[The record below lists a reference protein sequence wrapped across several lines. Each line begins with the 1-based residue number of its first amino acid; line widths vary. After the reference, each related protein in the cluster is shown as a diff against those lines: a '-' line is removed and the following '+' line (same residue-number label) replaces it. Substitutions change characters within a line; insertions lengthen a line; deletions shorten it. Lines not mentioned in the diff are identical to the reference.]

1 MSDEHGKKHRKKNEA
16 KHKADGEQEREKD
29 RVSEKDERRKSKSKG
44 KRKELKD
51 KSRDTDKAT
60 TKRSKPSKN
69 SKVKKK
75 QREASSSSSPT
86 TAASSLPLRE
96 PFQAE
101 KLQDAQD
108 AGEPGSQL
116 IDCVASSQAG
126 ESSEQ
131 IIDNYGG
138 YQSRWIEDGEGDK
151 YYEEEEGG
159 NWLMEEE
166 LLNEEMHKLEEFDT
180 RLETMSTN
188 EIKFLIRDLARG
200 LEADSD
206 DTLEPHLGAG
216 STHGALLPSPQQPLA
231 ESTPMRAY
239 PAEIHFPFVKIEGTP
254 RQTFAGVSSGPV
266 TLIPRFLSSELNQ
279 ADLFI

>member
-16 KHKADGEQEREKD
+16 KHKADDEQEREKD
-29 RVSEKDERRKSKSKG
+29 RASEKDERRKSKSKG

-51 KSRDTDKAT
+51 KSGDTDKA
-60 TKRSKPSKN
+60 KRSKPSKN

-86 TAASSLPLRE
+86 TAASPLPLSE

-101 KLQDAQD
+101 PTSQDVD
-108 AGEPGSQL
+108 AEEPGSQL
-116 IDCVASSQAG
+116 IDCVAPSQAG

-138 YQSRWIEDGEGDK
+138 YQLRWIEDGEEC
-151 YYEEEEGG
+151 YEEEEGG

-166 LLNEEMHKLEEFDT
+166 LFNEEKHKLEEFDT

-206 DTLEPHLGAG
+206 GTLEPHLGAV
-216 STHGALLPSPQQPLA
+216 STQGALLPSPQQPLA
-231 ESTPMRAY
+231 ESAPIR
-239 PAEIHFPFVKIEGTP
+239 AEIHFPFVKIEGTP

-266 TLIPRFLSSELNQ
+266 PLTPRLLSSERNQ
-279 ADLFI
+279 S

>member
-16 KHKADGEQEREKD
+16 KHKADDEQEREKD
-29 RVSEKDERRKSKSKG
+29 RASEKDERRKSKSKG

-51 KSRDTDKAT
+51 KSGDTDKA
-60 TKRSKPSKN
+60 KRSKPSKN

-86 TAASSLPLRE
+86 TAASPLPLSE

-101 KLQDAQD
+101 PTSQDVD
-108 AGEPGSQL
+108 AEEPGSQL
-116 IDCVASSQAG
+116 IDCVAPSQAG

-138 YQSRWIEDGEGDK
+138 YQLRWIEDGEEC
-151 YYEEEEGG
+151 YEEEEGG

-166 LLNEEMHKLEEFDT
+166 LFNEEKHKLEEFDT